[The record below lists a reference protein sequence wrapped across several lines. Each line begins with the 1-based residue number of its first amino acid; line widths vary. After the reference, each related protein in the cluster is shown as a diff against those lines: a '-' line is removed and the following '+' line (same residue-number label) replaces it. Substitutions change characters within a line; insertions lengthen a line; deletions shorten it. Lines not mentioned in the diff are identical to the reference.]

1 MQLRTPFNWLLMNLS
16 STELIISLTGHPF
29 LAYNSFAGKWSFG
42 HTFCQI
48 NALCMTYLGIIVK
61 SKKKT
66 FILNPNRVGLLDV
79 AWGILGL
86 ELIYSFFF
94 EYIAIKASV
103 PKEYPNVGSI
113 LGIQSIVTLT
123 VLALQRFMMVTR
135 QVKNN
140 QTKPKLGLTMALNK
154 IYSRL
159 TKKRNNLRM
168 VGGGRFWPPS
178 RKIAFLATF
187 FDPIDTKKFDFSQ
200 ISMSIPPI
208 LFRRLK
214 PTVYAYVLSV

>member
-86 ELIYSFFF
+86 ELIYTFFF

-159 TKKRNNLRM
+159 TKKTQQFKDGR
-168 VGGGRFWPPS
+168 GGQILTALKKNCFFGNFFWS
-178 RKIAFLATF
+178 NWHKKIW
-187 FDPIDTKKFDFSQ
+187 
-200 ISMSIPPI
+200 
-208 LFRRLK
+208 LF
-214 PTVYAYVLSV
+214 PNIYVNSSHTLSEA